1 MKRNI
6 YLILSLIGLLNTTI
20 IGQFN
25 NSSISTYDKI
35 EDLLNR
41 IQLMYVNKVDV
52 ATLENDLVIG
62 MSNQLTPFSAYQ
74 KNTITDKL
82 EIKAQHSYESIGIS
96 FKFKGDTILVENVIP
111 NSGAENANI
120 ISGDRIF
127 QIDEHSVDQMYYY
140 SDVTK
145 HLIGPENTEL
155 KAHLMRDND
164 TIICSIKRTKIKDH
178 NLVLLGDYGSNYSLR
193 TYNSALKYFDA
204 IYPDS
209 VKNSLITEHGI
220 RYMLEQLDPHSTY
233 ISLEDIHDMNAPLK
247 GSFTGVG
254 VRFQIVKDT
263 IIIVQAIPGGPSE
276 KVGIMSGDKIV
287 KINDE
292 TVGGIGIKNSGVRD
306 RLLGEKGSEV
316 KVHIKRFGVKE
327 LLEFNIERDKIP
339 IYSVDASY
347 MVTPKIGY
355 IKLNNFSAS
364 SISEI
369 RKAVYQLKS
378 DGMED
383 IILDLQ
389 NNGGGYLM
397 TAVDLADEFLSG
409 NKLVV
414 STKGRMFIENP
425 YETRSKGLLENG
437 NVVIL
442 VNESSASASEIVSGA
457 IQDWD
462 RGLIIGR
469 RTFGKGLVQKPINLM
484 DGTQVRITT
493 SKYYTPTGRCIQKPY
508 EKGSI
513 AYRKEKYDRYS
524 SGESFHRD
532 SIKFNE
538 DEIFSTKLKNRK
550 VYGGGGI
557 MPDYFVPLDTT
568 GTSDYYSSLIR
579 KGIMNQFSLIW
590 VNKNRE
596 KLENKYTS
604 FKKFKSDFNIEKVTK
619 ELIEYA
625 EEEGLEF
632 DEENYE
638 KAENTIKIRL
648 KANIAQNLYD
658 YTKFY
663 EIINELNN
671 TLKKSIELLEDG
683 EAFKK
688 LVKN

>member
-1 MKRNI
+1 MKRNS
-6 YLILSLIGLLNTTI
+6 YLILSLVALLNFSI
-20 IGQFN
+20 LGQSN

-35 EDLLNR
+35 DDLLNR
-41 IQLMYVNKVDV
+41 IQLMYVNKVDIS
-52 ATLENDLVIG
+52 TLENDLVIG

-74 KNTITDKL
+74 KNTLTEKL
-82 EIKAQHSYESIGIS
+82 KIKEQHSYESIGIT
-96 FKFKGDTILVENVIP
+96 FKFKGDTVLVEEVIP
-111 NSGAENANI
+111 NSGAAIANI
-120 ISGDRIF
+120 MAGDKIF
-127 QIDEHSVDQMYYY
+127 KINEESVDNMFYY

-145 HLIGPENTEL
+145 HLIGPENSEIDL
-155 KAHLMRDND
+155 FYLRGND
-164 TIICSIKRTKIKDH
+164 TLNSNVKRKRIKNH
-178 NLVLLGDYGSNYSLR
+178 NLVLLGDYDINYSLR

-204 IYPDS
+204 VYPDS

-276 KVGIMSGDKIV
+276 KVGIMAGDKIV
-287 KINDE
+287 KIDE
-292 TVGGIGIKNSGVRD
+292 EIVGGVGIKNSGVRD

-316 KVHIKRFGVKE
+316 TVIIKRSGNKE

-347 MVTPKIGY
+347 MVTPSIGY

-364 SISEI
+364 SLTEI
-369 RKAVYQLKS
+369 KKAVYQLKS
-378 DGMED
+378 EGMKD

-409 NKLVV
+409 TKLVV
-414 STKGRMFIENP
+414 STKGRMYSENP
-425 YETRSKGLLENG
+425 YQTRSKGLLEDG
-437 NVVIL
+437 NVVVL

-469 RTFGKGLVQKPINLM
+469 RTFGKGLVQKPINLL

-508 EKGSI
+508 EEGSI

-538 DEIFSTKLKNRK
+538 DEIFSTKLKNRT

-568 GTSDYYSSLIR
+568 GTSEYYSSLIR

-590 VNKNRE
+590 VNNNRD

-604 FKKFKSDFNIEKVTK
+604 FKKFKSDFNTEKVTK

-625 EEEGLEF
+625 EQEGLEF
-632 DEENYE
+632 DKESYE
-638 KAENTIKIRL
+638 KAENTIKTRL

-658 YTKFY
+658 YKKFY

-688 LVKN
+688 LAKN

>member
-1 MKRNI
+1 MNFS
-6 YLILSLIGLLNTTI
+6 IL
-20 IGQFN
+20 GQSN

-35 EDLLNR
+35 DDLLNR
-41 IQLMYVNKVDV
+41 IQLMYVNKVDIS
-52 ATLENDLVIG
+52 TLENDLVIG

-74 KNTITDKL
+74 KNTLTEKL
-82 EIKAQHSYESIGIS
+82 NIKEQHSFEGIGIT
-96 FKFKGDTILVENVIP
+96 FKFKGDTVLVEEVIP
-111 NSGAENANI
+111 NSGAASANI
-120 ISGDRIF
+120 MAGDKIF
-127 QIDEHSVDQMYYY
+127 KINEKSVDNMFYY

-145 HLIGPENTEL
+145 HLIGPENSEIDL
-155 KAHLMRDND
+155 FYLRGND
-164 TIICSIKRTKIKDH
+164 TLNSKVKRKRIKNH
-178 NLVLLGDYGSNYSLR
+178 NLVLLGDYDINYSLR

-204 IYPDS
+204 VYPDS

-276 KVGIMSGDKIV
+276 KVGIMAGDKIV
-287 KINDE
+287 KIDE
-292 TVGGIGIKNSGVRD
+292 EIVGGVGMKNSGVRD

-316 KVHIKRFGVKE
+316 TVIIKRSGNKE

-347 MVTPKIGY
+347 MVTPSIGY

-364 SISEI
+364 SLTEI
-369 RKAVYQLKS
+369 KKAVYQLKS
-378 DGMED
+378 EGMKD

-409 NKLVV
+409 TKLVV
-414 STKGRMFIENP
+414 STKGRMYSENP
-425 YETRSKGLLENG
+425 YQTRSKGLLEDG
-437 NVVIL
+437 NVVVL

-469 RTFGKGLVQKPINLM
+469 RTFGKGLVQKPINLL

-508 EKGSI
+508 EEGSI

-538 DEIFSTKLKNRK
+538 DEIFSTKLKKRT

-568 GTSDYYSSLIR
+568 GTSEYYSSLIR

-590 VNKNRE
+590 VNDNRV

-604 FKKFKSDFNIEKVTK
+604 FKKFKSDFNTEKVTK
-619 ELIEYA
+619 ELIDYA
-625 EEEGLEF
+625 EKEGLEF
-632 DEENYE
+632 DKESYE
-638 KAENTIKIRL
+638 KAENTIKTRL

-658 YTKFY
+658 YKKFY

-688 LVKN
+688 LAKS

>member
-6 YLILSLIGLLNTTI
+6 SILSFSFLISIFT
-20 IGQFN
+20 IGQSDL
-25 NSSISTYDKI
+25 SSISTYDKI
-35 EDLLNR
+35 DDLLNR
-41 IQLMYVNKVDV
+41 IQLMYVNKVDLS
-52 ATLENDLVIG
+52 TLENNLVKG

-74 KNTITDKL
+74 KTSLIKKL
-82 EIKAQHSYESIGIS
+82 NIKEQHNYESIGIT
-96 FKFKGDTILVENVIP
+96 FKFKGDTVLVEEVIP
-111 NSGAENANI
+111 NSGADGAKI
-120 ISGDRIF
+120 MPGDKIYK
-127 QIDEHSVDQMYYY
+127 INDLSVVDMYYY
-140 SDVTK
+140 SDVSK
-145 HLIGPENTEL
+145 NLIGPKNSEVKIHFIREQ
-155 KAHLMRDND
+155 D
-164 TIICSIKRTKIKDH
+164 TLTSMIKRTNIPDH
-178 NLVLLGDYGSNYSLR
+178 NLVLLGREDLIYSLK
-193 TYNSALKYFDA
+193 TYRSALKYFDA
-204 IYPDS
+204 VYPDS

-276 KVGIMSGDKIV
+276 KVGIMAGDKIV

-292 TVGGIGIKNSGVRD
+292 VVGGIGMKNSGVRD
-306 RLLGEKGSEV
+306 RLLGEKGS
-316 KVHIKRFGVKE
+316 KVQVFIKRSGIKE

-347 MVTPKIGY
+347 MVTPTIGY

-364 SISEI
+364 SLTEI
-369 RKAVYQLKS
+369 TKAVYELKS
-378 DGMED
+378 EGMKD

-409 NKLVV
+409 TKLVV
-414 STKGRMFIENP
+414 STKGRMYAENP
-425 YETRSKGLLENG
+425 YQTRTKGLLENG
-437 NVVIL
+437 NVVVL

-462 RGLIIGR
+462 RGLIVGR
-469 RTFGKGLVQKPINLM
+469 RTFGKGLVQKPINLL

-508 EKGSI
+508 EEGSV
-513 AYRKEKYDRYS
+513 AYRKEKYDRYA

-532 SIKFNE
+532 SIKFNLNE
-538 DEIFSTKLKNRK
+538 TFTTKLKKRT

-557 MPDYFVPLDTT
+557 MPDYFIPLDTS
-568 GTSDYYSSLIR
+568 GSSEYYSSLIR

-590 VNKNRE
+590 VNDNRE
-596 KLENKYTS
+596 KLENKFPS
-604 FKKFKSDFNIEKVTK
+604 FNKFKSDFNIDKAMK
-619 ELIEYA
+619 ELISYA
-625 EEEGLEF
+625 KKEGLEF
-632 DEENYE
+632 NEENYKE
-638 KAENTIKIRL
+638 AENTIKIRL
-648 KANIAQNLYD
+648 KANIAQNLFD
-658 YTKFY
+658 YKKFY

-671 TLKKSIELLEDG
+671 SLKKSIELLEDG

-688 LVKN
+688 LAKN

>member
-1 MKRNI
+1 MKRNS
-6 YLILSLIGLLNTTI
+6 YLILSLVALLNFSI
-20 IGQFN
+20 LGQSN

-35 EDLLNR
+35 DDLLNR

-52 ATLENDLVIG
+52 STLENDLVIG

-74 KNTITDKL
+74 KNTLTEKL
-82 EIKAQHSYESIGIS
+82 NLKEQHSYESIGIT
-96 FKFKGDTILVENVIP
+96 FKFKGDTVLVEEVIP
-111 NSGAENANI
+111 NSGAAIANI
-120 ISGDRIF
+120 IEGDKIF
-127 QIDEHSVDQMYYY
+127 KINEKSVDEMFYY

-145 HLIGPENTEL
+145 HLIGPENSEIDL
-155 KAHLMRDND
+155 FYLRGND
-164 TIICSIKRTKIKDH
+164 TLNSKVKRKRIKNH
-178 NLVLLGDYGSNYSLR
+178 NLVLLGDYDINYSLR

-204 IYPDS
+204 VYPDS

-276 KVGIMSGDKIV
+276 KVGIMAGDKIV
-287 KINDE
+287 KIDQE
-292 TVGGIGIKNSGVRD
+292 VVGGVGIKNSGVRD

-316 KVHIKRFGVKE
+316 TVIIKRSGNKE

-347 MVTPKIGY
+347 MVTPSIGY

-364 SISEI
+364 SLTEI
-369 RKAVYQLKS
+369 KKAVYQLKS
-378 DGMED
+378 EGMKD

-409 NKLVV
+409 TKLVV
-414 STKGRMFIENP
+414 STKGRMYSENP
-425 YETRSKGLLENG
+425 YQTRSKGLLEDG
-437 NVVIL
+437 NVVVL

-469 RTFGKGLVQKPINLM
+469 RTFGKGLVQKPINLL

-508 EKGSI
+508 EEGSI

-538 DEIFSTKLKNRK
+538 DEIFSTKLKNRT

-568 GTSDYYSSLIR
+568 GTSEYYSSLIR

-590 VNKNRE
+590 VNNNRD

-604 FKKFKSDFNIEKVTK
+604 FKKFKSDFNTEKVTK

-625 EEEGLEF
+625 EKEGLEF
-632 DEENYE
+632 DKESYE
-638 KAENTIKIRL
+638 KAENTIKTRL

-658 YTKFY
+658 YKKFY

-688 LVKN
+688 LAKN

>member
-1 MKRNI
+1 
-6 YLILSLIGLLNTTI
+6 
-20 IGQFN
+20 
-25 NSSISTYDKI
+25 
-35 EDLLNR
+35 
-41 IQLMYVNKVDV
+41 
-52 ATLENDLVIG
+52 
-62 MSNQLTPFSAYQ
+62 
-74 KNTITDKL
+74 
-82 EIKAQHSYESIGIS
+82 
-96 FKFKGDTILVENVIP
+96 VEEVIP
-111 NSGAENANI
+111 NSGAAIANI
-120 ISGDRIF
+120 MAGDKIF
-127 QIDEHSVDQMYYY
+127 KINEESVDNMFYY

-145 HLIGPENTEL
+145 HLIGPENSEIDL
-155 KAHLMRDND
+155 FYLRGND
-164 TIICSIKRTKIKDH
+164 TLNSNVKRKRIKNH
-178 NLVLLGDYGSNYSLR
+178 NLVLLGDYDINYSLR

-204 IYPDS
+204 VYPDS

-276 KVGIMSGDKIV
+276 KVGIMAGDKIV
-287 KINDE
+287 KIDE
-292 TVGGIGIKNSGVRD
+292 EIVGGVGIKNSGVRD

-316 KVHIKRFGVKE
+316 TVIIKRSGNKE

-347 MVTPKIGY
+347 MVTPSIGY

-364 SISEI
+364 SLTEI
-369 RKAVYQLKS
+369 KKAVYQLKS
-378 DGMED
+378 EGMKD

-409 NKLVV
+409 TKLVV
-414 STKGRMFIENP
+414 STKGRMYSENP
-425 YETRSKGLLENG
+425 YQTRSKGLLEDG
-437 NVVIL
+437 NVVVL

-469 RTFGKGLVQKPINLM
+469 RTFGKGLVQKPINLL

-508 EKGSI
+508 EEGSI

-538 DEIFSTKLKNRK
+538 DEIFSTKLKNRT

-568 GTSDYYSSLIR
+568 GTSEYYSSLIR

-590 VNKNRE
+590 VNNNRE

-604 FKKFKSDFNIEKVTK
+604 FKKFKSDFNTEKVTK

-625 EEEGLEF
+625 EQEGLEF
-632 DEENYE
+632 DKESYE
-638 KAENTIKIRL
+638 KAENTIKTRL

-658 YTKFY
+658 YKKFY

-688 LVKN
+688 LAKN